1 MHSEA
6 DAKLS
11 SLWEGKQFHPP
22 AFNMWFMLVVT
33 ALSLLQKKYDYH
45 KYIDKF
51 HISKTEPH
59 AGPLLPR
66 VTGLLKTH
74 HLVADVKSWWDTQ
87 NGFWSAYFLALN
99 KLGLWVF
106 RPCYMLSSSNFSP
119 ERLVS

>member
-22 AFNMWFMLVVT
+22 AFNMWFMLAVT
-33 ALSLLQKKYDYH
+33 ALSLLQKKCDYH

-51 HISKTEPH
+51 HISKAEPH

-74 HLVADVKSWWDTQ
+74 HLVADVNPELVGYTEW
-87 NGFWSAYFLALN
+87 FLVCILFCL
-99 KLGLWVF
+99 K
-106 RPCYMLSSSNFSP
+106 
-119 ERLVS
+119 